1 MNTVNDDFNWVIKV
15 LNSCETIGHVMSTE
29 KLFDNF
35 KNKHKDYFKSL
46 GKDSN
51 LKKTIKNEF
60 KMSMR
65 EKISSIKN
73 V

>member
-46 GKDSN
+46 GKKDQS
-51 LKKTIKNEF
+51 
-60 KMSMR
+60 
-65 EKISSIKN
+65 
-73 V
+73 

>member
-65 EKISSIKN
+65 EKIASIKN

>member
-15 LNSCETIGHVMSTE
+15 LNSCETIGHVMRTE

-65 EKISSIKN
+65 EKIASIKN

>member
-15 LNSCETIGHVMSTE
+15 LNSCKTIGHVMSTE

-65 EKISSIKN
+65 EKITSIKN

>member
-1 MNTVNDDFNWVIKV
+1 MNTVNDDFSWVIKV
-15 LNSCETIGHVMSTE
+15 LNSCETISHVMSTE

-46 GKDSN
+46 GKNDL

-60 KMSMR
+60 KTLMR
-65 EKISSIKN
+65 EKLTIIKN
-73 V
+73 A

>member
-1 MNTVNDDFNWVIKV
+1 MEDFNWVMKV
-15 LNSCETIGHVMSTE
+15 LDSCETVSHVMSTE

-46 GKDSN
+46 GKDDQ
-51 LKKTIKNEF
+51 LKKTLKNKF
-60 KMSMR
+60 KTSMG
-65 EKISSIKN
+65 EKLTTLKN

>member
-1 MNTVNDDFNWVIKV
+1 MNTVNDDFNWVMKV
-15 LNSCETIGHVMSTE
+15 LNSCETISHVMSTE

-65 EKISSIKN
+65 EKITSIKN

>member
-1 MNTVNDDFNWVIKV
+1 MNTVNDDFNWVMKV
-15 LNSCETIGHVMSTE
+15 LNSCETISHVMSTE
-29 KLFDNF
+29 RLFDNF

-65 EKISSIKN
+65 EKITSIKN